1 MFIRFNKAYEY
12 IPYYCDVKNSL
23 LTIALLLFFVPSRGQ
38 TSGIDSV
45 YKLGKSEKN
54 IRKKLLLFNESIAY
68 GWYYGDYDK
77 AIRYGKESLKLA
89 HKYKQDS
96 IASLMDNNIGI
107 AYDYKGDYSQALS
120 HFYRA
125 LRVAERIK
133 DRDNEA
139 YILSNIGLIYNN
151 EKLYEKALEYHQK
164 SLKIRREIN
173 HKKGISASI
182 NNLAIVFMDQKQYE
196 KAIHYY
202 NQSVAIDLE
211 LKDSIGLA
219 DDYNNLGVCYQ
230 NKKDFGKSEYYH
242 LKSLEI
248 KQKLK
253 QNLGIATSKLNLGVV
268 ALKQGQL
275 AKAGNYLS
283 EAETLAQKLG
293 TKEILKSVYQSL
305 SDLGYE
311 KKDFEM
317 AYDYL
322 VKFREIEKE
331 LDNEENIRKQTQ
343 EEMNYTFDKER
354 ETQRLNQLA
363 TALENKK
370 KQEQALIINWAI
382 AIVGMLIL
390 GFSFVLYRRWNE
402 VKKQKLII
410 EEKNRQV
417 EEKNHEI
424 LDSINYAKRIQTAI
438 LPSNQ
443 LRERVLPEHFVLY
456 EPKDI
461 VAGDFY
467 WLEETKDSIIFAV
480 ADCTGH
486 GVPGAMMSVICHNA
500 LNRSVKEFGLR
511 DPGLIL
517 DKTREFIVDELSK
530 EEEDIEISDG
540 MDISLC
546 TWNKDTNEITWAG
559 ANNPLWIW
567 KKESQDIMEIKPNK
581 QPIGKHFDM
590 KPFTTHSVELQK
602 GDRIYLITDG
612 YADQFGGPESKKFK
626 AKNLKNLLV
635 QISNEKIN
643 QQIEILRSTFFKWKG
658 DLEQIDDVCIM
669 GIEIN

>member
-1 MFIRFNKAYEY
+1 M
-12 IPYYCDVKNSL
+12 YYCDVKNSL
-23 LTIALLLFFVPSRGQ
+23 LTIALTLFFVSGWGQ
-38 TSGIDSV
+38 TSGIDSI
-45 YKLGKSEKN
+45 YRLGKSEKN
-54 IRKKLLLFNESIAY
+54 IRKKLLLFNEAIAY

-77 AIRYGKESLKLA
+77 AISYGKQSLKLA
-89 HKYKQDS
+89 HKYKEDS
-96 IASLMDNNIGI
+96 IASLIDNNIGI
-107 AYDYKGDYSQALS
+107 TFDYKGDYSQALA
-120 HFYRA
+120 HFFKA

-133 DRDNEA
+133 DRNNEA

-151 EKLYEKALEYHQK
+151 QAQYEKALQYHQK
-164 SLKIRREIN
+164 SLRIRREL
-173 HKKGISASI
+173 KFQKGIAASV
-182 NNLAIVFMDQKQYE
+182 NNMAIVFMNQNQYE

-202 NQSVAIDLE
+202 RESLAIDLE
-211 LKDSIGLA
+211 LNDSIGIS

-230 NKKDFGKSEYYH
+230 EKEDYERSAYYQ
-242 LKSLEI
+242 LKSLAIRE
-248 KQKLK
+248 KLH
-253 QNLGIATSKLNLGVV
+253 QTLGVATSKLNLGVV
-268 ALKQGQL
+268 AVKQGKLAEGEKYLNESMIL
-275 AKAGNYLS
+275 AK
-283 EAETLAQKLG
+283 KLG
-293 TKEILKSVYQSL
+293 AKEILKSVYQSL
-305 SDLGYE
+305 SELGDKRGDY
-311 KKDFEM
+311 KSAFE
-317 AYDYL
+317 YL
-322 VKFREIEKE
+322 YRFNQIEKE
-331 LDNEENIRKQTQ
+331 LANEDNIRKQTQ
-343 EEMNYTFDKER
+343 EEMNYKFDKER

-382 AIVGMLIL
+382 AIVGILIL

-402 VKKQKLII
+402 VKKQKVII

-486 GVPGAMMSVICHNA
+486 GVPGAMMSVVCHNA

-517 DKTREFIVDELSK
+517 DKTRELIVDELSK

-546 TWNKDTNEITWAG
+546 TWYKGSNEMNWAG

-567 KKESQDIMEIKPNK
+567 KKESSDIVEIKPNK

-590 KPFTTHSVELQK
+590 KPFTTHAVELEK

-635 QISNEKIN
+635 QISHEQIN
-643 QQIEILRSTFFKWKG
+643 RQIDILRSTFFSWKG
-658 DLEQIDDVCIM
+658 ELEQIDDVCIM
-669 GIEIN
+669 GIEIE

>member
-1 MFIRFNKAYEY
+1 MLAI
-12 IPYYCDVKNSL
+12 
-23 LTIALLLFFVPSRGQ
+23 TLFLCFVPSWGQ
-38 TSGIDSV
+38 TSSIDSI

-54 IRKKLLLFNESIAY
+54 IQKKLLLFNKCIAN
-68 GWYYGDYDK
+68 GWYYGEYDK

-107 AYDYKGDYSQALS
+107 AYDYKGNYSEALT
-120 HFYRA
+120 HFFRA

-133 DRDNEA
+133 DKNNEA

-151 EKLYEKALEYHQK
+151 EEQYEKALQYHEE
-164 SLKIRREIN
+164 SLRIRREQ
-173 HKKGISASI
+173 KFQKGISASV
-182 NNLAIVFMDQKQYE
+182 NNMAIVFMNQKKYE
-196 KAIHYY
+196 KAIRYY
-202 NQSVAIDLE
+202 NESLAIDQALN
-211 LKDSIGLA
+211 DSLGLA

-230 NKKDFGKSEYYH
+230 NKKDYKKSEYYQ
-242 LKSLEI
+242 LKSLAIRE
-248 KQKLK
+248 KL
-253 QNLGIATSKLNLGVV
+253 NLSLGVATSKLNLGVV
-268 ALKQGQL
+268 AIKSGKLTEGER
-275 AKAGNYLS
+275 YLEES
-283 EAETLAQKLG
+283 MALAQKLG
-293 TKEILKSVYQSL
+293 AKEILKSVYQSL
-305 SDLGYE
+305 SELGE
-311 KKDFEM
+311 KRGDFKM
-317 AYDYL
+317 AFKYL
-322 VKFREIEKE
+322 HQSNQVEKE
-331 LDNEENIRKQTQ
+331 LANEDNIRKQTQ
-343 EEMNYTFDKER
+343 EEMNYKFDKER

-382 AIVGMLIL
+382 AIVGILIL
-390 GFSFVLYRRWNE
+390 GFSLVLYRRWNE
-402 VKKQKLII
+402 VKKQKVII

-438 LPSNQ
+438 LPSSQ
-443 LRERVLPEHFVLY
+443 LRERALPEHFVLY

-467 WLEETKDSIIFAV
+467 WLEETEDGIIFAV

-486 GVPGAMMSVICHNA
+486 GVPGAMMSVVCHNA

-511 DPGLIL
+511 DPGFIL
-517 DKTREFIVDELSK
+517 DKTRELIVDELSK
-530 EEEDIEISDG
+530 EEEDIDISDG

-546 TWNKDTNEITWAG
+546 TWNKGSNEINWAG

-567 KKESQDIMEIKPNK
+567 KKESQDMLEIKPNK

-590 KPFTTHSVELQK
+590 KPFTTHSVNLEK

-635 QISNEKIN
+635 QISHEKISH
-643 QQIEILRSTFFKWKG
+643 QIEILRSTFFNWKG
-658 DLEQIDDVCIM
+658 NLEQIDDVCIM
-669 GIEIN
+669 GIEIE

>member
-1 MFIRFNKAYEY
+1 M
-12 IPYYCDVKNSL
+12 YYCVVKNSL
-23 LTIALLLFFVPSRGQ
+23 LTIALFLFFVPSRGQ
-38 TSGIDSV
+38 TSSIDSI
-45 YKLGKSEKN
+45 YRLGKSEKN
-54 IRKKLLLFNESIAY
+54 IRKKLLLLNECIAN
-68 GWYYGDYDK
+68 GWYYGNYEK
-77 AIRYGKESLKLA
+77 AIIYGKESLKLA

-107 AYDYKGDYSQALS
+107 AYDYKGDYPKALA
-120 HFYRA
+120 HFFKA

-133 DRDNEA
+133 DKNNEA

-151 EKLYEKALEYHQK
+151 EEQYEKALWYHQK
-164 SLKIRREIN
+164 SLKLRRQL
-173 HKKGISASI
+173 KFQKGISASV
-182 NNLAIVFMDQKQYE
+182 NNMAIVFMNQKKYE
-196 KAIHYY
+196 KAIRYY
-202 NQSVAIDLE
+202 HEALAIDLE
-211 LKDSIGLA
+211 LKDSVGLA

-230 NKKDFGKSEYYH
+230 QKKEFKKSEYYQ
-242 LKSLEI
+242 LKSLELR
-248 KQKLK
+248 QRLH
-253 QNLGIATSKLNLGVV
+253 QHLGVATSKLNLGV
-268 ALKQGQL
+268 L
-275 AKAGNYLS
+275 AVKSGNLT
-283 EAETLAQKLG
+283 EAEKYLNESKVAAKKLG
-293 TKEILKSVYQSL
+293 AKEILKSVYQSL
-305 SDLGYE
+305 SELGD
-311 KKDFEM
+311 KRGDFKSAFE
-317 AYDYL
+317 YL
-322 VKFREIEKE
+322 NLFNQVEKE
-331 LDNEENIRKQTQ
+331 LANEDNIRKQTQ
-343 EEMNYTFDKER
+343 EEMNYKFDKER

-382 AIVGMLIL
+382 AIVGIL
-390 GFSFVLYRRWNE
+390 VLAFSLVLYRRWNE
-402 VKKQKLII
+402 AKKQKVII

-424 LDSINYAKRIQTAI
+424 LDSITYAKRIQTAI
-438 LPSNQ
+438 LPSSQ
-443 LRERVLPEHFVLY
+443 LRAKVLPEHFVLY

-467 WLEETKDSIIFAV
+467 WLEETDDSIIFAV

-486 GVPGAMMSVICHNA
+486 GVPGAMMSVVCHNA

-511 DPGLIL
+511 DPGSIL
-517 DKTREFIVDELSK
+517 DKTRELIVDELSK

-546 TWNKDTNEITWAG
+546 TWNKSTNEITWAG

-567 KKESQDIMEIKPNK
+567 KKESQDMLEIKPNK

-612 YADQFGGPESKKFK
+612 YADQFGGPDSKKFK

-635 QISNEKIN
+635 RISNEKIN
-643 QQIEILRSTFFKWKG
+643 RQIDILRTTFFNWKG

>member
-1 MFIRFNKAYEY
+1 M
-12 IPYYCDVKNSL
+12 KNSI
-23 LTIALLLFFVPSRGQ
+23 LTIALILLIVPSWGQ
-38 TSGIDSV
+38 MGGMDSI
-45 YKLGKSEKN
+45 YRLGKAEKN
-54 IRKKLLLFNESIAY
+54 IKKKLLLLNESIAY

-77 AIRYGKESLKLA
+77 AIRYGNESLKLA

-96 IASLMDNNIGI
+96 IASLMNNNIGI
-107 AYDYKGDYSQALS
+107 AFDYKGDYPQALF
-120 HFYRA
+120 HFYQA
-125 LRVAERIK
+125 LRVAERIH
-133 DRDNEA
+133 DQDNEA

-151 EKLYEKALEYHQK
+151 QKLYQKALQYHEK
-164 SLKIRREIN
+164 SLKIRREIK

-182 NNLAIVFMDQKQYE
+182 NNMAIVFMDMKQYE
-196 KAIHYY
+196 KAIRYY
-202 NQSVAIDLE
+202 NESVSIDLE

-230 NKKDFGKSEYYH
+230 EKEDYKQSEYYQ
-242 LKSLEI
+242 LKSLKIRE
-248 KQKLK
+248 
-253 QNLGIATSKLNLGVV
+253 NLGQVLGVCNSNLNLGVV
-268 ALKQGQL
+268 ALKQDQL
-275 AKAGNYLS
+275 EKAENYLS
-283 EAETLAQKLG
+283 EAEVTAKKLG
-293 TKEILKSVYQSL
+293 AKEILKSVYQSL
-305 SDLGYE
+305 SDLGYKKYDYE
-311 KKDFEM
+311 K
-317 AYDYL
+317 AYAYL

-343 EEMNYTFDKER
+343 EEMNYQFDKER
-354 ETQRLNQLA
+354 ETQRLNQLK

-382 AIVGMLIL
+382 AVVGILIL
-390 GFSFVLYRRWNE
+390 GFSFILYRRWNE
-402 VKKQKLII
+402 VKKQKVII

-438 LPSNQ
+438 LPSTQ
-443 LRERVLPEHFVLY
+443 LRAKVLPDHFVLY

-486 GVPGAMMSVICHNA
+486 GVPGAMMSVVCHNA

-511 DPGLIL
+511 DPGIIL
-517 DKTREFIVDELSK
+517 DKTRELIVDELSK
-530 EEEDIEISDG
+530 EEEDIDISDG

-546 TWNKDTNEITWAG
+546 SWNKSTNAITWAG

-567 KKESQDIMEIKPNK
+567 KKESNEIVEIKPNK

-590 KPFTTHSVELQK
+590 QPFNSHQVELEK

-635 QISNEKIN
+635 QISNEKIH
-643 QQIEILRSTFFKWKG
+643 QQIDILKSTFFNWKG
-658 DLEQIDDVCIM
+658 ELEQIDDVCIM
-669 GIEIN
+669 GIEME

>member
-1 MFIRFNKAYEY
+1 M
-12 IPYYCDVKNSL
+12 YYCVVKNSL
-23 LTIALLLFFVPSRGQ
+23 LTITLLVCFVPAWGQ
-38 TSGIDSV
+38 AAGIDSI

-54 IRKKLLLFNESIAY
+54 IRKKLLLLNESIAY

-89 HKYKQDS
+89 HKYNQDS

-107 AYDYKGDYSQALS
+107 AYDYKGDYSQALA
-120 HFYRA
+120 HFFKA

-133 DRDNEA
+133 DKNNEA

-151 EKLYEKALEYHQK
+151 EEQYEKALQYHEK
-164 SLKIRREIN
+164 SLKIRREL
-173 HKKGISASI
+173 KFQKGIAASV
-182 NNLAIVFMDQKQYE
+182 NNMAIVFMNQQKYE
-196 KAIHYY
+196 KAIRYY
-202 NQSVAIDLE
+202 NESLAIDLE
-211 LKDSIGLA
+211 MGDSVGLA

-230 NKKDFGKSEYYH
+230 KKKDYKKSEYYQ
-242 LKSLEI
+242 LKSLELR
-248 KQKLK
+248 QRLN
-253 QNLGIATSKLNLGVV
+253 QHLGVATSKLNLGVV
-268 ALKQGQL
+268 AVKSGNL
-275 AKAGNYLS
+275 AEGEKYLEES
-283 EAETLAQKLG
+283 RVLAQKLG
-293 TKEILKSVYQSL
+293 AKEILKSVYQTL
-305 SDLGYE
+305 SELGE
-311 KKDFEM
+311 KRGDFKSAFE
-317 AYDYL
+317 YL
-322 VKFREIEKE
+322 HQFNQVEKE
-331 LDNEENIRKQTQ
+331 LANEDNIRKQTQ
-343 EEMNYTFDKER
+343 EEMNYKFDKER

-363 TALENKK
+363 AALENKK

-382 AIVGMLIL
+382 AIVGILIL
-390 GFSFVLYRRWNE
+390 GFSFILYRRWNE
-402 VKKQKLII
+402 VRKQKVII

-424 LDSINYAKRIQTAI
+424 LDSITYAKRIQTAI
-438 LPSNQ
+438 LPSTQ

-467 WLEETKDSIIFAV
+467 WLEETKDAIIFAV

-486 GVPGAMMSVICHNA
+486 GVPGAMMSVVCYNA

-517 DKTREFIVDELSK
+517 DKTREFIVDELSR
-530 EEEDIEISDG
+530 EEEDVEISDG

-546 TWNKDTNEITWAG
+546 TWNKSTNQVTWAG

-567 KKESQDIMEIKPNK
+567 KKESGDMVEIKPNK

-590 KPFTTHSVELQK
+590 KPFTTHAVELQK

-669 GIEIN
+669 GIEIE

>member
-1 MFIRFNKAYEY
+1 M
-12 IPYYCDVKNSL
+12 
-23 LTIALLLFFVPSRGQ
+23 LTIAFLLFLVSSQGQ
-38 TSGIDSV
+38 TSSTDSI

-54 IRKKLLLFNESIAY
+54 IKKKLLLLNEAIAN

-89 HKYKQDS
+89 HKYKNDS

-107 AYDYKGDYSQALS
+107 AYDYKGNYPQALA
-120 HFYRA
+120 HFFKA

-133 DRDNEA
+133 DRNNEA

-151 EKLYEKALEYHQK
+151 QELYDKALQYHKK
-164 SLKIRREIN
+164 SLRIRREL
-173 HKKGISASI
+173 KFQKGISASV
-182 NNLAIVFMDQKQYE
+182 NNMAIVFMNQEKYE
-196 KAIHYY
+196 KAIRYY
-202 NQSVAIDLE
+202 HEALAIDTE
-211 LKDSIGLA
+211 LKDSIGIA

-230 NKKDFGKSEYYH
+230 QQKDFKKSEYYQ

-248 KQKLK
+248 RQKLH
-253 QNLGIATSKLNLGVV
+253 QSLGVATSKLNLGVLAV
-268 ALKQGQL
+268 KGGKLAEGEKYLNESMEL
-275 AKAGNYLS
+275 AK
-283 EAETLAQKLG
+283 KLG
-293 TKEILKSVYQSL
+293 AKEVLKSVYKTFSE
-305 SDLGYE
+305 LGD
-311 KKDFEM
+311 KRGDFKM
-317 AYDYL
+317 AFDYL
-322 VKFREIEKE
+322 YKYNRIEKE
-331 LDNEENIRKQTQ
+331 LANEDNIRKQTQ
-343 EEMNYTFDKER
+343 EEMNYAFDKER

-382 AIVGMLIL
+382 AIVGILIL

-402 VKKQKLII
+402 VKKQKVII

-424 LDSINYAKRIQTAI
+424 LDSISYAKRIQTAI
-438 LPSNQ
+438 LPSIQ

-486 GVPGAMMSVICHNA
+486 GVPGAMMSVVCHNA

-511 DPGLIL
+511 QPGEIL
-517 DKTREFIVDELSK
+517 DKTREIIVEELSK
-530 EEEDIEISDG
+530 NHQDVSDG

-546 TWNKDTNEITWAG
+546 AWNKTNREISWAG

-567 KKESQDIMEIKPNK
+567 KKESKDIVEIKPNK

-590 KPFTTHSVELQK
+590 QPFTTHPGPLEK

-643 QQIEILRSTFFKWKG
+643 QQIDILRSTFFKWKG

-669 GIEIN
+669 GIEIE

>member
-1 MFIRFNKAYEY
+1 M
-12 IPYYCDVKNSL
+12 YYCVVKNSL

-38 TSGIDSV
+38 TGSTDSI

-54 IRKKLLLFNESIAY
+54 IRKKLLLLNECIAN

-77 AIRYGKESLKLA
+77 AISYGKESLKLA

-107 AYDYKGDYSQALS
+107 AYDYKGNYSQALA
-120 HFYRA
+120 HFFKA

-133 DRDNEA
+133 DKNNEA

-151 EKLYEKALEYHQK
+151 EEQYEKALWYHQK
-164 SLKIRREIN
+164 SLKIRRQL
-173 HKKGISASI
+173 KFQRGISASV
-182 NNLAIVFMDQKQYE
+182 NNMAIVFMNQEKYE

-202 NQSVAIDLE
+202 HEALAIDLE
-211 LKDSIGLA
+211 LKDSVGLA

-230 NKKDFGKSEYYH
+230 QKKDFKKSEYYQ
-242 LKSLEI
+242 LKSLELR
-248 KQKLK
+248 QRLH
-253 QNLGIATSKLNLGVV
+253 QHLGVATSKLNLGV
-268 ALKQGQL
+268 L
-275 AKAGNYLS
+275 AVKSGKLT
-283 EAETLAQKLG
+283 EAEKYLNESMAAAKKLG
-293 TKEILKSVYQSL
+293 AKEILKSVYQSL
-305 SDLGYE
+305 SELGD
-311 KKDFEM
+311 KRGDFKSAFE
-317 AYDYL
+317 YL
-322 VKFREIEKE
+322 HLFNQVEKE
-331 LDNEENIRKQTQ
+331 LANEDNIRKQTQ
-343 EEMNYTFDKER
+343 EEMNYKFDKER

-382 AIVGMLIL
+382 AIVGIL
-390 GFSFVLYRRWNE
+390 VLAFSLVLYRRWNE
-402 VKKQKLII
+402 AKKQKVII

-424 LDSINYAKRIQTAI
+424 LDSITYAKRIQTAI
-438 LPSNQ
+438 LPSSQ
-443 LRERVLPEHFVLY
+443 LRAKVLPEHFVLY

-467 WLEETKDSIIFAV
+467 WLEETDDSIIFAV

-486 GVPGAMMSVICHNA
+486 GVPGAMMSVVCHNA

-511 DPGLIL
+511 DPGSIL
-517 DKTREFIVDELSK
+517 DKTRELIVDELSK

-546 TWNKDTNEITWAG
+546 TWNKSTNEITWAG

-567 KKESQDIMEIKPNK
+567 KKESQDMLEIKPNK

-590 KPFTTHSVELQK
+590 KPFTTHSVELRK

-612 YADQFGGPESKKFK
+612 YADQFGGPDSKKFK

-643 QQIEILRSTFFKWKG
+643 RQIDILRTTFFNWKG

-669 GIEIN
+669 GIEIE

>member
-1 MFIRFNKAYEY
+1 
-12 IPYYCDVKNSL
+12 VKNSI
-23 LTIALLLFFVPSRGQ
+23 LTIALILLIVPSWGQ
-38 TSGIDSV
+38 TSGMDSI
-45 YKLGKSEKN
+45 YKLGKGEKN
-54 IRKKLLLFNESIAY
+54 IKKKLLLLNESIAN

-77 AIRYGKESLKLA
+77 AIRYGNESLKLA

-107 AYDYKGDYSQALS
+107 AFDYKGDYPQALF
-120 HFYRA
+120 HFYQA
-125 LRVAERIK
+125 LRVAERIH
-133 DRDNEA
+133 DQDNEA

-151 EKLYEKALEYHQK
+151 QKLYEKALQYHEK
-164 SLKIRREIN
+164 SLKIRREIK

-182 NNLAIVFMDQKQYE
+182 NNMAIVFMDLEQYE
-196 KAIHYY
+196 KAIRYY
-202 NQSVAIDLE
+202 NESVSIDLE
-211 LKDSIGLA
+211 LHDSIGLA

-230 NKKDFGKSEYYH
+230 QKKEYKLSEYYQ
-242 LKSLEI
+242 LKSLKIRE
-248 KQKLK
+248 
-253 QNLGIATSKLNLGVV
+253 NLGQVLGVCNSQLNLGVV
-268 ALKQGQL
+268 ALMQGQL
-275 AKAGNYLS
+275 EKAETYLS
-283 EAETLAQKLG
+283 EAETTAKKLG
-293 TKEILKSVYQSL
+293 AKEILKSVYQSL

-311 KKDFEM
+311 KHDYEM
-317 AYDYL
+317 AYGYL
-322 VKFREIEKE
+322 VKFRELEKE
-331 LDNEENIRKQTQ
+331 LDNEENVRKQTT
-343 EEMNYTFDKER
+343 EEMNYQFDKER
-354 ETQRLNQLA
+354 ETQRLNQLK

-370 KQEQALIINWAI
+370 KQEQSLIINWAI
-382 AIVGMLIL
+382 AVVGILIL
-390 GFSFVLYRRWNE
+390 GFSFILYRRWNE
-402 VKKQKLII
+402 VKKQKVII

-438 LPSNQ
+438 LPSAQ
-443 LRERVLPEHFVLY
+443 LRAKVLPDHFVLY

-486 GVPGAMMSVICHNA
+486 GVPGAMMSVVCHNA

-511 DPGLIL
+511 KPGEIL
-517 DKTREFIVDELSK
+517 DKTREIIVDELSK
-530 EEEDIEISDG
+530 NQQDVSDG

-546 TWNKDTNEITWAG
+546 TWNKSTNEINWAG

-567 KKESQDIMEIKPNK
+567 KKESNEIVEIKPNK

-590 KPFTTHSVELQK
+590 QPFTSHPVELEK

-635 QISNEKIN
+635 QISNEKIH
-643 QQIEILRSTFFKWKG
+643 QQIDILKSTFFKWKG
-658 DLEQIDDVCIM
+658 ELEQIDDVCIM
-669 GIEIN
+669 GIEIE

>member
-1 MFIRFNKAYEY
+1 M
-12 IPYYCDVKNSL
+12 YYCDVKNSL
-23 LTIALLLFFVPSRGQ
+23 LTIALMILFVPVWGQ
-38 TSGIDSV
+38 TNPIDSV
-45 YKLGKSEKN
+45 YKLGKAEKN
-54 IRKKLLLFNESIAY
+54 IKKKLLLLNEAIAH

-89 HKYKQDS
+89 QKYKNDS
-96 IASLMDNNIGI
+96 IASLMDNNMGI
-107 AYDYKGDYSQALS
+107 AYDYKGDYSQALE
-120 HFYRA
+120 HFFKA

-133 DRDNEA
+133 DRNNES

-151 EKLYEKALEYHQK
+151 QEQYDKALQYHEK
-164 SLKIRREIN
+164 SLKIRREL
-173 HKKGISASI
+173 KFKRGTSASI
-182 NNLAIVFMDQKQYE
+182 NNIAIVFMNQEKYE
-196 KAIHYY
+196 KAIEYY
-202 NQSVAIDLE
+202 YESLAIDIE
-211 LKDSIGLA
+211 LKDSLGLA

-230 NKKDFGKSEYYH
+230 HKKEFEKSAFYQ

-248 KQKLK
+248 REKMGQS
-253 QNLGIATSKLNLGVV
+253 LGVATSKLNLGV
-268 ALKQGQL
+268 L
-275 AKAGNYLS
+275 AVKRGKLA
-283 EAETLAQKLG
+283 EAEKYLNESKVLAQKLG
-293 TKEILKSVYQSL
+293 AKETLKSVYESL
-305 SDLGYE
+305 SELAERRG
-311 KKDFEM
+311 DFEA
-317 AYDYL
+317 AYEYL
-322 VKFREIEKE
+322 HQFNDIEKE
-331 LDNEENIRKQTQ
+331 LADENNIRKQTQ
-343 EEMNYTFDKER
+343 EEMNYQFDKER
-354 ETQRLNQLA
+354 ETQRLNQLKKE
-363 TALENKK
+363 LENKK

-382 AIVGMLIL
+382 AIVGILIL
-390 GFSFVLYRRWNE
+390 GFSFILYRRWNE
-402 VKKQKLII
+402 VKKQKVII

-438 LPSNQ
+438 LPSSQ
-443 LRERVLPEHFVLY
+443 LRAKVLPDHFVLY

-486 GVPGAMMSVICHNA
+486 GVPGAMMSVVCHNA

-511 DPGLIL
+511 NPGEIL
-517 DKTREFIVDELSK
+517 DKTREIIVDELSK
-530 EEEDIEISDG
+530 NQQDVSDG

-546 TWNKDTNEITWAG
+546 TWNKSNHEITWAG

-567 KKESQDIMEIKPNK
+567 KKESKDIVEIKPNK

-590 KPFTTHSVELQK
+590 QPFTSHLVEVEK

-626 AKNLKNLLV
+626 TKNLKNLLI
-635 QISNEKIN
+635 QISNEKIH
-643 QQIEILRSTFFKWKG
+643 QQIDILKSTFFQWKG
-658 DLEQIDDVCIM
+658 ELEQIDDVCIM

>member
-1 MFIRFNKAYEY
+1 M
-12 IPYYCDVKNSL
+12 
-23 LTIALLLFFVPSRGQ
+23 LTSVLLLLFVPAWGQ
-38 TSGIDSV
+38 TSRIDSI
-45 YKLGKSEKN
+45 YTLGKSEKN

-96 IASLMDNNIGI
+96 IASLMNNNMGI
-107 AYDYKGDYSQALS
+107 AYDYKGDYPKALFHFYQAL
-120 HFYRA
+120 RI
-125 LRVAERIK
+125 AERIK
-133 DRDNEA
+133 DKNNEA

-151 EKLYEKALEYHQK
+151 QKLYKKALQYHRK
-164 SLKIRREIN
+164 SLKISREIK
-173 HKKGISASI
+173 HQKGISASL
-182 NNLAIVFMDQKQYE
+182 NNLAIVFMDTKQYE

-202 NQSVAIDLE
+202 NESISIDLA
-211 LKDSIGLA
+211 LNDSIGLA

-230 NKKDFGKSEYYH
+230 EKKNYKKSEFYQ
-242 LKSLEI
+242 LKSL
-248 KQKLK
+248 KLRE
-253 QNLGIATSKLNLGVV
+253 NLGQILGVCNSKLNLGVI
-268 ALKQGQL
+268 ALKQNQL
-275 AKAGNYLS
+275 QKAKTYLS
-283 EAETLAQKLG
+283 EAEATAKKLG
-293 TKEILKSVYQSL
+293 AKEILKSAYRSL

-311 KKDFEM
+311 KNDYEM
-317 AYDYL
+317 AYGYL
-322 VKFREIEKE
+322 VKSREIEKQ
-331 LDNEENIRKQTQ
+331 LDNEDNIRKQTQ
-343 EEMNYTFDKER
+343 EEMNYKFDKER

-382 AIVGMLIL
+382 AIVGFLIL
-390 GFSFVLYRRWNE
+390 AFSFVLYRRWNE
-402 VKKQKLII
+402 VKKQKLVI

-486 GVPGAMMSVICHNA
+486 GVPGAMMSVVCHNA

-511 DPGLIL
+511 KPGEIL
-517 DKTREFIVDELSK
+517 DKTRELIVDELSK

-546 TWNKDTNEITWAG
+546 TWNKSSKEITWAG

-567 KKESQDIMEIKPNK
+567 KKESKDIVEIKPNK

-590 KPFTTHSVELQK
+590 KPFTTHSVELEK

-626 AKNLKNLLV
+626 AKNLKNLIL
-635 QISNEKIN
+635 QISNEKVN
-643 QQIEILRSTFFKWKG
+643 QQIEILRSTFFNWKG

-669 GIEIN
+669 GMEIE